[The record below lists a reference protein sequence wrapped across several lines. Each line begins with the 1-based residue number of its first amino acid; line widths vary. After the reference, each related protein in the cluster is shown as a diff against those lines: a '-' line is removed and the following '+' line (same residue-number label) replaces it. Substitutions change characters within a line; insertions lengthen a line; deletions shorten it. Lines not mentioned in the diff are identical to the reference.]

1 MMNLAR
7 SAPVDSESINEDV
20 RDIVILS
27 YTIVGC
33 LNGIGQSSVQVEA
46 REVIIPDQKTANY
59 YIRFEF
65 SSGGD
70 YPQTATAT
78 VAYNEVERLISML
91 KKLETT
97 SISTDRFS
105 LSEVQ
110 YEVGDLKIIVFNT
123 DRGSTMAA
131 INVNG
136 MSAHLNSASKLQ
148 LFTNLIES
156 AKQHIEKNKMF

>member
-1 MMNLAR
+1 MNLAR
-7 SAPVDSESINEDV
+7 SAPMDSESINEDV
-20 RDIVILS
+20 RDIVIIG

-46 REVIIPDQKTANY
+46 REVIVPDQQTANY
-59 YIRFEF
+59 YVRFEF

-70 YPQTATAT
+70 YPQTSTAT
-78 VAYNEVERLISML
+78 VAYSDVDRLIIML
-91 KKLETT
+91 KKLEATA
-97 SISTDRFS
+97 ISTDRFS

-148 LFTNLIES
+148 SFTSLIEG
-156 AKQHIEKNKMF
+156 AKRHIEKNKMF